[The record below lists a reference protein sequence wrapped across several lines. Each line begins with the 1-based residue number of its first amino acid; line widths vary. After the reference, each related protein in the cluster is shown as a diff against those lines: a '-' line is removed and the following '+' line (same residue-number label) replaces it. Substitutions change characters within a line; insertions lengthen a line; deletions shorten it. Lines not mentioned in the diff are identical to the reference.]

1 MPDLLSSPYR
11 DADAELVVSFVR
23 WFDRWIVSPSL
34 PFLLAVDYPQLSGRL
49 VTPIVVRLVGGCGL
63 SLSAH
68 TTHLRRA
75 ILGQNPEKR
84 MLRSHL
90 GWPEMG
96 SIADFRPTTGRVRIE
111 AITMPI

>member
-1 MPDLLSSPYR
+1 MFPAVPR
-11 DADAELVVSFVR
+11 LVV
-23 WFDRWIVSPSL
+23 
-34 PFLLAVDYPQLSGRL
+34 
-49 VTPIVVRLVGGCGL
+49 GCGL

-75 ILGQNPEKR
+75 IRGQNPEKR
-84 MLRSHL
+84 LLRSHL

>member
-34 PFLLAVDYPQLSGRL
+34 PFLLAVDHPQLSGRL

-75 ILGQNPEKR
+75 IRGQSSEKI
-84 MLRSHL
+84 LRYSYL
-90 GWPEMG
+90 VRPEMG
-96 SIADFRPTTGRVRIE
+96 LVAGSKPTTGRVRIE